1 MQFNL
6 IVEEIMARNKKGN
19 PINGIVLL
27 DKPYEISSNKAL
39 QIVKRLY
46 NAQKA
51 GHTGSLDPLATGM
64 LPICFGEATKIS
76 AFLLNADKRYSFDCK
91 LGAMTSTGDVEGEVL
106 KTAPVPTLSEIEINS
121 ILEQF
126 LGEIDQVP
134 PMYSALKQDG
144 KRLYELARKGI
155 EVERKARRITI
166 YDLQLINYTQD
177 TLSLEVQCSKGTYV
191 RTLAED
197 IGNKIGCGAFV
208 SRLHRISVN
217 PFPVDGMITL
227 DSLRELQD
235 QGEDALNEILLPLDS
250 AVPDWPAIT
259 LTDDMV
265 FYFRRGQ
272 QLMLS
277 GENYNALVKVYDPSG
292 IFIGIAQGDGC
303 GNFSPKRVFQ
313 L

>member
-1 MQFNL
+1 
-6 IVEEIMARNKKGN
+6 MARKKKGN

-39 QIVKRLY
+39 QIVKSIY
-46 NAQKA
+46 KAQKA

-76 AFLLNADKRYSFDCK
+76 AFLLDADKRYSFDCK
-91 LGAMTSTGDVEGEVL
+91 LGQITSTGDVEGEIL
-106 KTAPVPTLSEIEINS
+106 KTAPIPNLSEQEIK
-121 ILEQF
+121 LVLQKF
-126 LGEIDQVP
+126 LGEINQVP
-134 PMYSALKQDG
+134 PMYSALKQGG

-155 EVERKARRITI
+155 EVERKSRKVTI
-166 YDLQLINYTQD
+166 YDLQLIAFTED

-191 RTLAED
+191 RSLAED
-197 IGNKIGCGAFV
+197 IGNEIGCGAFV

-217 PFPVDGMITL
+217 PFPVDGMVALDDIRKL
-227 DSLRELQD
+227 QDEGEDSLHK
-235 QGEDALNEILLPLDS
+235 ILLPLDC
-250 AVPDWPAIT
+250 AVPEWPAIV
-259 LTDDMV
+259 LTEDMV

-272 QLMLS
+272 QLMLPGQNHNS
-277 GENYNALVKVYDPSG
+277 LVKVYDSESV
-292 IFIGIAQGDGC
+292 FIGIAQGDGC

>member
-1 MQFNL
+1 
-6 IVEEIMARNKKGN
+6 MARKKKGN

-39 QIVKRLY
+39 QIVKRIY

-76 AFLLNADKRYSFDCK
+76 AFLLDADKRYSFDCK
-91 LGAMTSTGDVEGEVL
+91 LGQITSTGDIEGEII
-106 KTAPVPTLSEIEINS
+106 KTAPVPSLSEEDIKS
-121 ILEQF
+121 VLAQF
-126 LGEIDQVP
+126 LGEINQVP
-134 PMYSALKQDG
+134 PMYSALKQGG
-144 KRLYELARKGI
+144 KRLYELARQGI
-155 EVERKARRITI
+155 EVERKSRKITI
-166 YDLQLINYTQD
+166 YDLQLIDFTQD
-177 TLSLEVQCSKGTYV
+177 TISLEVQCSKGTYV
-191 RTLAED
+191 RSLAQD
-197 IGNKIGCGAFV
+197 IGNEIGCGAFV

-217 PFPVDGMITL
+217 PFPVHGMVSL
-227 DSLRELQD
+227 DAIRELQEE
-235 QGEDALNEILLPLDS
+235 GEDALNKILLPLDC
-250 AVPDWPAIT
+250 AVPDWPAIS

-277 GENYNALVKVYDPSG
+277 GENHDALVKVYDPSG
-292 IFIGIAQGDGC
+292 VFIGIAQGDGC
-303 GNFSPKRVFQ
+303 GGFFPKRVFQ

>member
-1 MQFNL
+1 
-6 IVEEIMARNKKGN
+6 MARKKRGN

-39 QIVKRLY
+39 QIVKGIY
-46 NAQKA
+46 KAQKA

-76 AFLLNADKRYSFDCK
+76 AFLLDADKRYSFDCK
-91 LGAMTSTGDVEGEVL
+91 LGKITSTGDVEGEIL
-106 KTAPVPTLSEIEINS
+106 KTAPVPNLTEQEIKAV
-121 ILEQF
+121 LQKF
-126 LGEIDQVP
+126 LGEINQVP

-155 EVERKARRITI
+155 EVERKSRKVTI
-166 YDLQLINYTQD
+166 YDLQLISHTAD

-191 RTLAED
+191 RSLAED
-197 IGNKIGCGAFV
+197 IGNEIGCGAFV

-217 PFPVDGMITL
+217 PFPVDGMVTL
-227 DSLRELQD
+227 DYIRQLQED
-235 QGEDALNEILLPLDS
+235 GDDALHKILLPMDCG
-250 AVPDWPAIT
+250 VPEWPAIS
-259 LTDDMV
+259 LTEDMV

-277 GENYNALVKVYDPSG
+277 GKNFDSLVKVYDPDG
-292 IFIGIAQGDGC
+292 VFIGIAQGDGS
-303 GNFSPKRVFQ
+303 GSFSPKRVFQ